1 MHKNPNKEYS
11 IVPSTGVKSTNFN
24 MQSDGAIPASFSAG
38 GWTYGNEGFAQQ
50 TFLGASIMDFSVNG
64 GFGTSSSSLNVNLV
78 NDEHNVSDKHGLG
91 QGDDVYHNGS
101 LDLFSPPQ
109 VGAPV
114 FFKFGKHHCS
124 IDEAWRPTY
133 DRIYNY
139 TTISPNA
146 QPISKAI
153 GRSGIPNVN
162 TIDNTANTDGGPIEI
177 MYSGIS
183 GIKPAVLYTAEN
195 DLNMF
200 VDKKKVLK
208 PANRARGKDH
218 FIFGGI
224 LQSYTQ
230 NRGGNGNP
238 VFAAAVTDPREIL
251 SNVVLLLDNY
261 AGTTFNNPNM
271 LNLYGFLEHNPT
283 DVLFEFLKASYNNPV
298 TPNGNPY
305 FAPSTIG
312 PVTRLGVRP
321 SVTNPNIMNIRYQPP
336 TMYTT
341 PYMFGGHLRK
351 VVNTDVDI
359 TTRLTEK
366 PTRPLPLFQTGEVR
380 YEGNDMWGI
389 AGIDNMLL
397 ACCELPPEFPITGVG
412 MSRRNDDGIP
422 FYRVAQAVRA
432 LFNYDGKTPDEYID
446 AGYGGAINFRGF
458 NYVVDLSGFPADK
471 IPPYYRLNFDKM
483 TLMELCQELAD
494 VISHDLYVTLLPVL
508 DHPASAFI
516 YTNNEWLKANKT
528 NWKDLI
534 ITGIIRVDVIDRS
547 KKPEYGSIQKFID
560 QQTAMGEN
568 VKNNDV
574 GYELSNVTT
583 DKFVVGAQESKL
595 YFFSNNRDRDS
606 LDIRKF
612 KAGKSPTGTAGDAGA
627 FNSVGDQWKHWK
639 SLQQQIIPFYGF
651 LGKDAV
657 TIPRGWGAYQQIM
670 LDATSLNA
678 AGVGNYYVTTEL
690 ELRAAAKSYED
701 WKHFL
706 LRYNDEY
713 MHSMEEDDALER
725 ILLQRTP
732 AIPNENLISGCIL
745 DGSVSSNYGVSVPR
759 CVFTSD
765 RNYFTSNGLPASPCS
780 PPLGYPLYYKRAAAI
795 GIPEAGLTKI
805 HNSLTSI
812 LTNINKLKV
821 EREDADL
828 QIQNSTHEL
837 ERIDSEIQFFMA
849 SQRPQVDPNLETAGG
864 EASFGVSATQELFA
878 GRSSFREWADELW
891 DELMTYSEEFQELQ
905 ENRANLGWD
914 DVSGVLVTNRN
925 RKSAIET
932 QIGLLKKATTGRKDL
947 FARVSKLHKKAQKN
961 SHKIHDFVKGI
972 ADKHLGKTFL
982 VKIPKDTNIYY
993 RDAITFA
1000 PHGQDTDFVG
1010 QITTGPFGF
1019 RPEPVDA
1026 QSPMQYFT
1034 KAFQN
1039 QMRSS
1044 MINGSPPSPFDY
1056 LRARTVDKANLLTAG
1071 NQAVTIPERRV
1082 DYSDGALKCN
1092 FDQIDDKWMF
1102 NYEVDTNGGWFD
1114 YQMCPKPIRYEH
1126 IKEIMDR
1133 NLGINKLPYVTQN
1146 ILFPKDMYNFI
1157 EEGGRVKA
1165 YVRYNHS
1172 QHLNFNG
1179 VPKDKMTQQMI
1190 TWNGKLIPQLL
1201 DELDNMMPDKMVSL
1215 KSRNRN
1221 APEMT
1226 AFVKVDV
1233 DEKLYMA
1240 PRVTTITNTPVF
1252 ATKVLDIGGYI
1263 MPQTV
1268 QDPIDCKY
1276 KLSYGFYNPIYVPHP
1291 KKGGYDGVK
1300 IDHIDF
1306 QRTYISEL
1314 GGDIINTEPHNL
1326 DPDAVYALITI
1337 PGTVQPTIDSRMQD
1351 GPHQVHAAQDMK
1363 SMLTQDVVKNF
1374 RGFEKPTMK
1383 GSPSTIV
1390 GDICNQLTAVS
1401 LNEAINASKASFK
1414 GVTLDDPYKRLSRVT
1429 SSPVFPDI
1437 VALPLRSKERC
1448 YGPWVS
1454 SALEGQQIRYKNIG
1468 GKVDFKKDEKLAPWN
1483 FGGYDL
1489 MNQAGVLEAQ
1499 FSNSL
1504 LLFSERGGIVFAG
1517 APKGSTLCQ
1526 QLVNGGPLVTSIS
1539 VNVGQGGISTTY
1551 KMDLYTS
1558 RFGKLDQQK
1567 RGELDKIS
1575 RERQKIVDTRNK
1587 RIRMGLDK
1595 SASQL
1600 DFTLSYSQYGN
1611 IVDLAKSTGK
1621 FASSLEG
1628 DQPPPHGVIVASV
1641 NNSDSSSTLGS
1652 TQAGTGAGAQATQNF
1667 NANSQ
1672 GYTTAPAGAS
1682 VTNHQAHSTFS
1693 TSVMN
1698 TSQFTSNA
1706 SVFPDSDEFNI
1717 AYYNSAGGDL
1727 SQNMIPMSEDAF
1739 HPNMPNRQRRKSNT
1753 ILYELDN
1760 IEPVATPVP
1769 GLPQAGASSNSD
1781 NPASAGMLSG
1791 EGGGGNSSIP
1801 DDIMAQVDGILVG
1814 IGGDIAGMAAWGSM
1828 GIIGLSAGFQSG
1840 WNGVADGVDQLGDL
1854 FN

>member
-1 MHKNPNKEYS
+1 MSNPNEEYS
-11 IVPSTGVKSTNFN
+11 IIPSTGVGAADFD
-24 MQSDGAIPASFSAG
+24 MQADGAIPASFSAG
-38 GWTYGNEGFAQQ
+38 GWTYGNEGFPQQ
-50 TFLGASIMDFSVNG
+50 TFLGASIIDFSVNG
-64 GFGTSSSSLNVNLV
+64 GFGTSSSSLSVNLV
-78 NDEHNVSDKHGLG
+78 NDEYNVSDKLGLG
-91 QGDDVYHNGS
+91 QGDDVYHNGKI
-101 LDLFSPPQ
+101 DLFRPPQ

-124 IDEAWRPTY
+124 LDEAWRPTF
-133 DRIYNY
+133 DNLYNY

-146 QPISKAI
+146 RPRRKTI
-153 GRSGIPNVN
+153 GSSGIPNVR
-162 TIDNTANTDGGPIEI
+162 TIDNTSRTDGGPIEI
-177 MYSGIS
+177 VYSGIA
-183 GIKPAVLYTAEN
+183 GTDPAVLYTAEDDKN
-195 DLNMF
+195 IF
-200 VDKKKVLK
+200 VDKKKVLR

-238 VFAAAVTDPREIL
+238 VFATTVTDPREIL

-283 DVLFEFLKASYNNPV
+283 DTLFEFLKASYHNSV

-305 FAPSTIG
+305 LAPSTIQA
-312 PVTRLGVRP
+312 VVRIGAGSTP
-321 SVTNPNIMNIRYQPP
+321 G
-336 TMYTT
+336 MYST
-341 PYMFGGHLRK
+341 PYLFGGHLRK
-351 VVNTDVDI
+351 IVNTNIDN
-359 TTRLTEK
+359 TPMNESTA
-366 PTRPLPLFQTGEVR
+366 RPLPLFQTGEVR
-380 YEGNDMWGI
+380 YEGNDMWAISGP
-389 AGIDNMLL
+389 DNMLL
-397 ACCELPPEFPITGVG
+397 ACCDLPPEFPITGVG
-412 MSRRNDDGIP
+412 MSRRNEEGIP

-458 NYVVDLSGFPADK
+458 NYIVDLSGFPGDK
-471 IPPYYRLNFDKM
+471 IPPYYRLSFDKM

-516 YTNNEWLKANKT
+516 YSYNEKLKVT
-528 NWKDLI
+528 EPNWKDLI
-534 ITGIIRVDVIDRS
+534 ISGIIRVDVIDRS
-547 KKPEYGSIQKFID
+547 KKPDYGAIQKFINN
-560 QQTAMGEN
+560 QTSIGEN
-568 VKNNDV
+568 VQNNDV

-606 LDIRKF
+606 LDVRKF
-612 KAGKSPTGTAGDAGA
+612 KAGKPATGTAGDAGA
-627 FNSVGDQWKHWK
+627 FNAVGDQWKHWK
-639 SLQQQIIPFYGF
+639 SLQQQILPFYGF

-678 AGVGNYYVTTEL
+678 AGVGNYYVATEL

-701 WKHFL
+701 WKDFL

-725 ILLQRTP
+725 ALLQKTP
-732 AIPNENLISGCIL
+732 AIPNENLIDGVIL
-745 DGSVSSNYGVSVPR
+745 DESVSSNYGVSVPR

-765 RNYFTSNGLPASPCS
+765 RNYFTSDGLPASPCS
-780 PPLGYPLYYKRAAAI
+780 PPLGYPLYYKRATKV
-795 GIPEAGLTKI
+795 GIPEAGITRI
-805 HNSLTSI
+805 HNSLTS
-812 LTNINKLKV
+812 LVTNINKLKV
-821 EREDADL
+821 ERDNADL
-828 QIQNSTHEL
+828 EIQHANHEL
-837 ERIDSEIQFFMA
+837 ERIDADIQFFLA
-849 SQRPQVDPNLETAGG
+849 SQNPQRDPSVESGDEAGG
-864 EASFGVSATQELFA
+864 AEVGTSVLDPSWWMEKLGDI
-878 GRSSFREWADELW
+878 ADNVYTKAKKFDEDLK
-891 DELMTYSEEFQELQ
+891 ELMQL
-905 ENRANLGWD
+905 RADTGYN
-914 DVSGVLVTNRN
+914 DVSERLEPIQD
-925 RKSAIET
+925 RKKAISA
-932 QIGLLKKATTGRKDL
+932 QIGLLKEAVTGRKDL
-947 FARVSKLHKKAQKN
+947 FSMISKIHKKAVAN
-961 SHKIHDFVKGI
+961 SKKVHDFVKNI

-993 RDAITFA
+993 RDAISFESYGPKTN
-1000 PHGQDTDFVG
+1000 FVG

-1019 RPEPVDA
+1019 RPEPIDA
-1026 QSPMQYFT
+1026 QTPNQYFT
-1034 KAFQN
+1034 QAFQN
-1039 QMRSS
+1039 QIRSS
-1044 MINGSPPSPFDY
+1044 MLNGSPPSPFDY
-1056 LRARTVDKANLLTAG
+1056 LRARTVDKANLFTFG
-1071 NQAVTIPERRV
+1071 SQAVTIPERRV

-1092 FDQIDDKWMF
+1092 FDQVDDKWMF

-1126 IKEIMDR
+1126 VTKILSR
-1133 NLGINKLPYVTQN
+1133 NLGITKLPYVTQN

-1157 EEGGRVKA
+1157 EKDGRVKA

-1179 VPKDKMTQQMI
+1179 VPKDKITQQRI
-1190 TWNGKLIPQLL
+1190 TWNGRLIPQLL
-1201 DELDNMMPDKMVSL
+1201 EELDNMMPDKFVSL
-1215 KSRNRN
+1215 KSRNQN

-1240 PRVTTITNTPVF
+1240 PRATTFIDTPVF
-1252 ATKVLDIGGYI
+1252 GTNVLDVGGYI
-1263 MPQTV
+1263 MPQPV
-1268 QDPIDCKY
+1268 LDPKDCKF
-1276 KLSYGFYNPIYVPHP
+1276 KLSYGFYNPVYVPHP
-1291 KKGGYDGVK
+1291 KKGGYGGVK
-1300 IDHIDF
+1300 IDHIDS
-1306 QRTYISEL
+1306 QRTYIAEL
-1314 GGDIINTEPHNL
+1314 NGDIINTEPHNL

-1337 PGTVQPTIDSRMQD
+1337 PGRVQPTIDSRMQD
-1351 GPHQVHAAQDMK
+1351 GPHQAHGVQDMK
-1363 SMLTQDVVKNF
+1363 SMLTQDVVKSF
-1374 RGFEKPTMK
+1374 QGFEKPTMRGTPK
-1383 GSPSTIV
+1383 GIV
-1390 GDICNQLTAVS
+1390 GDICNQLSATS
-1401 LNEAINASKASFK
+1401 LNEAINASKSLFK
-1414 GVTLDDPYKRLSRVT
+1414 GIMLDDPYRKLGKTT

-1517 APKGSTLCQ
+1517 APKGNTLCQ

-1567 RGELDKIS
+1567 RGELDKAS
-1575 RERQKIVDTRNK
+1575 RERQKIMDTRNK

-1600 DFTLSYSQYGN
+1600 DFGMSYKQYEN
-1611 IVDLAKSTGK
+1611 IVDLAAKAGSFVGELEEGSKSP
-1621 FASSLEG
+1621 SNI
-1628 DQPPPHGVIVASV
+1628 IVASV
-1641 NNSDSSSTLGS
+1641 HNSPSASAYGGAQTG
-1652 TQAGTGAGAQATQNF
+1652 QGAGSQTTQNF
-1667 NANSQ
+1667 NATSQ
-1672 GYTTAPAGAS
+1672 GVAAAPAGAS
-1682 VTNHQAHSTFS
+1682 STNHQEQSTFS
-1693 TSVMN
+1693 TSMMN
-1698 TSQFTSNA
+1698 QTQFTSNA
-1706 SVFPDSDEFNI
+1706 SVFPDSDEFNT

-1727 SQNMIPMSEDAF
+1727 SQNMVPMSEDAY
-1739 HPNMPNRQRRKSNT
+1739 HPNMPNKERRKPNR
-1753 ILYELDN
+1753 ILYQLDN
-1760 IEPVATPVP
+1760 IQPVATPVP
-1769 GLPQAGASSNSD
+1769 GLPQAGAESNS
-1781 NPASAGMLSG
+1781 NAPASAGMLG
-1791 EGGGGNSSIP
+1791 GQTGGGGGNSSIP
-1801 DDIMAQVDGILVG
+1801 DDIMGQVDGILGG
-1814 IGGDIAGMAAWGSM
+1814 IVGDIAEMAMYGSM
-1828 GIIGLSAGFQSG
+1828 GLAGLSAGMNSG
-1840 WNGVADGVDQLGDL
+1840 WNGVSDGVDQLGDL
-1854 FN
+1854 FG